1 MSKYV
6 PKTHAGTVG
15 LSSLGVVW
23 STITWPPS
31 PLAWSNQRWLA
42 SDLRSVP
49 LSCVPPQYC
58 PGTSGTVAIELN
70 WVIARPV
77 EWMSAA
83 VVGLTAPLRF
93 SQVAAESGSPTL
105 LRPPP
110 VCDCHTPPSLPIAM
124 WLLSDGS

>member
-15 LSSLGVVW
+15 LSALGVVW

-42 SDLRSVP
+42 SDLRRVP

-58 PGTSGTVAIELN
+58 PGTSGTVAIDEN
-70 WVIARPV
+70 CVIASPV
-77 EWMSAA
+77 EWTSAA
-83 VVGLTAPLRF
+83 VLGLTVPLRS
-93 SQVAAESGSPTL
+93 SQSAVDSGAPTG
-105 LRPPP
+105 RPPP
-110 VCDCHTPPSLPIAM
+110 VCDCQTPPSLPIAM
-124 WLLSDGS
+124 CEVSVGW